1 MKNTGPFAK
10 FFISLGLSSL
20 LASVAQA
27 VPHRLTYQGRLLQPD
42 GQPINS
48 NGVMVTV
55 RIASD
60 STEDCTL
67 LEETHNVNFAGTDGN
82 FSIAIGGGVRGGD
95 DVGLSLASV
104 FSNTGTRTGLHCA
117 SGGSFVTGPDK
128 IRKMYLSFDDAGT
141 VVNFT
146 DPYIIRSVPYALEA
160 DTLAGGFQAD
170 HLCRVADAGVPQ
182 AVGALTST
190 NFTELMNLIN
200 GSSAQYSRASGNSGT
215 QVTVDPSSPANGTV
229 WIDSGTGTLKF
240 RSGGTTKTL
249 DPVPASAVTTG
260 TYTSVTVD
268 ATGRVTAGTS
278 PTTLAGYGITD
289 AVKAGG
295 QDGALTLGTSNNTAL
310 TINTNNNPRVTV
322 LSGGNVGIGTAT
334 PAGKLNVEGDL
345 TLSMNGVVSKNCIRN
360 YTGLTTAAPASLVD
374 CSGTALALNRQYR
387 LTAWVAGTS
396 LATGAQAVVTS
407 DGTNF
412 LLYKD
417 YEAGTTVQHP
427 EFFLNAGVPSLRLY
441 NSATAYLVSM
451 LVEELDY
458 PSSSNRG
465 NPWGAGI
472 LYKNGAGNVGI
483 GTTNPGSRLTVSDTA
498 GNPTVAVGP
507 TQAAAGGAATLQ
519 LIGKNGGSS
528 STSFFQAGWNGA
540 LTYQSANGS
549 HAFLD
554 GTGTT
559 RLHLTG
565 GNLGVGVTPTTYKL
579 DVNGDVRIENSATL
593 YFGTTAICS
602 VTGCPTPSDKRYKKD
617 IEPLRNSL
625 EKIQRLQGVSYDWIE
640 AERFGNQHQVGFI
653 AQDVEQVYPEVVH
666 TDQRTGFKSVA
677 YDKLVAPVIESLKA
691 LIARLS
697 ATDERVTAL
706 EAENARLKAYL
717 CRKDPA
723 APLCD

>member
-10 FFISLGLSSL
+10 ILISLGLSSL

-48 NGVMVTV
+48 NGVVVTV

-117 SGGSFVTGPDK
+117 SGGSFVTGPNK

-268 ATGRVTAGTS
+268 TTGRVTAGTS

-322 LSGGNVGIGTAT
+322 LSG
-334 PAGKLNVEGDL
+334 
-345 TLSMNGVVSKNCIRN
+345 
-360 YTGLTTAAPASLVD
+360 
-374 CSGTALALNRQYR
+374 
-387 LTAWVAGTS
+387 
-396 LATGAQAVVTS
+396 
-407 DGTNF
+407 
-412 LLYKD
+412 
-417 YEAGTTVQHP
+417 
-427 EFFLNAGVPSLRLY
+427 
-441 NSATAYLVSM
+441 
-451 LVEELDY
+451 
-458 PSSSNRG
+458 
-465 NPWGAGI
+465 
-472 LYKNGAGNVGI
+472 GNVGI